1 MQEPSVTQEKNPG
14 SGASWKIR
22 NASRKKLSSVYTL
35 LYLKCITNN
44 DLLYGIE
51 SSDSMLRGKLDGRGV
66 WGRMDTCVCVA
77 ESLCC
82 PSETI
87 TTLSVG
93 YIPI

>member
-1 MQEPSVTQEKNPG
+1 MNELQLPG
-14 SGASWKIR
+14 GRVGGIVR
-22 NASRKKLSSVYTL
+22 EFGMDRYTL